1 MQFDA
6 RAAKALR
13 PGQHITYD
21 GYPGLRLVATAS
33 SRTWTYR
40 YKSPV
45 DGRMRQVK
53 LGRWPAM
60 SLPAAIVAWES
71 LRAQRDEGQDPAQ
84 ESRTLRAQAA
94 ETAARERVERKVGVR
109 TVRQVCDYYLA
120 GHVDINRAPKGAAEI
135 RRTFDTMLSDVA
147 DTDAIDVTRTIAF
160 ELIQRY
166 TETPVQASILRRE
179 LGAAWDFALDA
190 GKLPDTTPNWW
201 RMILRGKLRSRGK
214 RIHGETTGRGKRA
227 LSPDEAGALIRWLPN
242 FTGLNEDILTLYLW
256 TAVRGAE
263 VVAIEG
269 CEVQQE
275 SSGLWWWTIPKRKTK
290 NGRYPDATDHRVP
303 LYGRA
308 KEIILRRKDLYGDGY
323 LFPAASKSGEVKH
336 TEQKVAGVAVWYHQP
351 YCGLRPEHQRPRLPV
366 THWAP
371 HDLRRTSRTFLAAL
385 GCPRDAGEVITGHML
400 EGVEGT
406 YNRHTYD
413 AERVLWLGRLS
424 EYLEGLAARP

>member
-94 ETAARERVERKVGVR
+94 ETAARERVERKAGVR

-120 GHVDINRAPKGAAEI
+120 GHVDINRAAKGAAEI

-166 TETPVQASILRRE
+166 AETPVQASILRRE

-201 RMILRGKLRSRGK
+201 RMILRGKLRSKGRRIKGQRVGAGK
-214 RIHGETTGRGKRA
+214 RV

-242 FTGLNEDILTLYLW
+242 FTRLNQDILTLYLW

-263 VVAIEG
+263 IVAIEG
-269 CEVQQE
+269 GEVERE
-275 SSGLWWWTIPKRKTK
+275 SSGLWWWTIPKQKTK
-290 NGRYPDATDHRVP
+290 NKRHPDATDHRVP

-308 KEIILRRKDLYGDGY
+308 QEIILRRRDLYGTGY
-323 LFPAASKSGEVKH
+323 LFPADSKLGHSG
-336 TEQKVAGVAVWYHQP
+336 QKAAGVAVWYHHP
-351 YCGLRPEHQRPRLPV
+351 DCELRPEHDRPRLPV
-366 THWAP
+366 VRWAP

-385 GCPRDAGEVITGHML
+385 GCPADTGEVITGHML
-400 EGVEGT
+400 TGVEGT